1 MLDGGGWYL
10 QVIWRIQERQS
21 IEIKPLK
28 CAEYSAINIQF
39 LDSTIALLSFPV
51 DIHQVLE
58 YAQILSGKYVCILEF
73 SVLTFLVI

>member
-28 CAEYSAINIQF
+28 CSEYSAINIQF
-39 LDSTIALLSFPV
+39 LAALALAVCAV
-51 DIHQVLE
+51 DIHQLLE
-58 YAQILSGKYVCILEF
+58 YAQTFNGKYSF
-73 SVLTFLVI
+73 SLLCKDRIADSLV

>member
-39 LDSTIALLSFPV
+39 LDSTTGFPV

-58 YAQILSGKYVCILEF
+58 YAQIFSGKYVCI
-73 SVLTFLVI
+73 